1 MHFSRFSRSQ
11 IARGFGNPLRAIC
24 DLLRLVFSVS
34 FDFKELLLTIKQGDL
49 ANFSNPVAHWL
60 LQPTVPTTLHTTG
73 DAKDEIETLR
83 TMYQVQVTR
92 SEHYENQRAT
102 LTNLI
107 LTLASALVALAT
119 FDGSVSARDQETGL
133 LMSLIGVFGF
143 VASTVHSRRARR
155 HGKRAEAYR
164 NALDERLPKA
174 TINATRRQVPEEN
187 LLLDRVWDYVHIAIM
202 IIGILLVLLAR
213 FA

>member
-1 MHFSRFSRSQ
+1 MS
-11 IARGFGNPLRAIC
+11 
-24 DLLRLVFSVS
+24 
-34 FDFKELLLTIKQGDL
+34 
-49 ANFSNPVAHWL
+49 
-60 LQPTVPTTLHTTG
+60 
-73 DAKDEIETLR
+73 DEMETLR

-119 FDGSVSARDQETGL
+119 FDGSVSARDQETGVL
-133 LMSLIGVFGF
+133 LLLISIFGF

-174 TINATRRQVPEEN
+174 AINATRRQVPEEN
-187 LLLDRVWDYVHIAIM
+187 TLLDRIWDYMHIAVM

-213 FA
+213 LA